1 MLELMLI
8 KLYKP
13 SSLLKHYP
21 RRSLNFPTIVK
32 RPLPSIKLRD
42 ERTDDWRVFKR
53 TMWVLFILN
62 INQTICF
69 SILFD
74 LSTMWKFKNI
84 VNYCWNNWFMSWNS
98 FNSGV
103 GLDLI
108 SSSPRN
114 GLFFIHIS
122 YKMTPKDL

>member
-1 MLELMLI
+1 MLELMLNKQY
-8 KLYKP
+8 KL
-13 SSLLKHYP
+13 SSLLIHYP

-42 ERTDDWRVFKR
+42 DRTDDWWVVKR
-53 TMWVLFILN
+53 TMRVLFILN
-62 INQTICF
+62 INETIFF

-74 LSTMWKFKNI
+74 LSTRWKFKNI
-84 VNYCWNNWFMSWNS
+84 INYCWNNWFMSWNS
-98 FNSGV
+98 VNTGV